1 MLLLLLLLLFSAAQ
15 EKSWDA
21 RESGNMPIGVF
32 LPSPL
37 CRVFSHVL
45 FPESRGFVLGTLRY
59 LEAETA
65 LTADPNADVQG
76 AAPQPF
82 HSPWGGGQGRGLP

>member
-1 MLLLLLLLLFSAAQ
+1 MLLLLLLLFSAAQ

-21 RESGNMPIGVF
+21 RESGNMPMGVF

-37 CRVFSHVL
+37 RRVFSHAL
-45 FPESRGFVLGTLRY
+45 FPESRGFVLGTLGY

-76 AAPQPF
+76 AAPHPC
-82 HSPWGGGQGRGLP
+82 HSPRRGGQCRGLP